1 MDRGVDVR
9 MDRGVDHG
17 LDHGV
22 ECSMARGHDHA
33 WFTAAWFT
41 AAWVAAAW
49 ITAAWF
55 TAAWRHPLRVRRG
68 RTRTAAPWPCPDRH
82 RRWPAPHASLL
93 DIHAR
98 AHHGTRDHARSV
110 ASDHA
115 RSVAS
120 DHARSVAS
128 DHARSRGS
136 RDHAPERNRPT
147 LAAAGEP
154 IRMG

>member
-1 MDRGVDVR
+1 MDRR
-9 MDRGVDHG
+9 VDHG

-49 ITAAWF
+49 IAAAWIAAAWF
-55 TAAWRHPLRVRRG
+55 TAAWRHPPRARRG
-68 RTRTAAPWPCPDRH
+68 RTRTAAPWPCPDRRWH
-82 RRWPAPHASLL
+82 RPAPHASLL

-115 RSVAS
+115 RGAAS
-120 DHARSVAS
+120 DHARI
-128 DHARSRGS
+128 RGS
-136 RDHAPERNRPT
+136 RDHAPERDRT
-147 LAAAGEP
+147 ALAAAGEP